1 MKHMII
7 EDKAY
12 SPEEVFSLIGEEY
25 LLRKT
30 DAYKHTSDMVVDG
43 FNVRPVSLRYMLFY
57 QKGTQCVCCGKS
69 GTHFKLCGDPDT
81 NRRHFNLFADDGSLL
96 TKDHIV
102 PKSKGGRDHVDN
114 MQTMCEACNQNKG
127 NYHDTIKV
135 DYIVATR
142 VDSDKSI
149 SFRDISKAAFHMVQ
163 NYLHPP
169 KKNYANVIQ
178 CSISAVLS
186 IQNALETGVPYCGY
200 TWLVESR

>member
-1 MKHMII
+1 MKHMTI

-30 DAYKHTSDMVVDG
+30 DAYKHTTDMVVDG

-57 QKGTQCVCCGKS
+57 QKGTTCVCCGKT

-96 TKDHIV
+96 TKDHII

-114 MQTMCEACNQNKG
+114 MQTMCAACNHQKG

-142 VDSDKSI
+142 VDSDKAV
-149 SFRDISKAAFHMVQ
+149 SFRDINKAAFHMVQ

-186 IQNALETGVPYCGY
+186 IQNALNTGVPYCGY
-200 TWLVESR
+200 IWTVESR

>member
-7 EDKAY
+7 EDKVY
-12 SPEEVFSLIGEEY
+12 SPEEVFSLIGDEY

-57 QKGTQCVCCGKS
+57 QKGTTCVSCGKT

-114 MQTMCEACNQNKG
+114 MQTMCEACNHKKG

-135 DYIVATR
+135 DYIIATR
-142 VDSDKSI
+142 VDSDKNI
-149 SFRDISKAAFHMVQ
+149 SFRDINKAAFHMVQ

-169 KKNYANVIQ
+169 KKNYSNIIQ

-186 IQNALETGVPYCGY
+186 IQNAINSGTPYCGY
-200 TWLVESR
+200 IWTIESR